1 MNGALADAALL
12 AAAGGLRSSAAPFF
26 LSRAASRKRLSMPG
40 SLPLRLLGSPGAAT
54 LLSVALAGELVADKL
69 PSVPART
76 SPPALTGRML
86 SGALAGGSSS
96 GRSDTVHGRGHSS
109 ERRWPRPPPTP
120 ATTCAASPPEADS
133 RTSRWPSRRTRSRS
147 PAARRFCCGV
157 RPRSDPG
164 CAGRRRGTRRRRSTR
179 APATGRGCRGRAGLR
194 RSLPLWGGSRST
206 ARRTPP
212 RRNRRER

>member
-86 SGALAGGSSS
+86 SGALAGGLVFREI
-96 GRSDTVHGRGHSS
+96 GHRTWAGALFGAAVAAAAANAGYHLRGL
-109 ERRWPRPPPTP
+109 
-120 ATTCAASPPEADS
+120 
-133 RTSRWPSRRTRSRS
+133 
-147 PAARRFCCGV
+147 AARGGLPDLPVALTEDALTLACG
-157 RPRSDPG
+157 
-164 CAGRRRGTRRRRSTR
+164 A
-179 APATGRGCRGRAGLR
+179 AFLLR
-194 RSLPLWGGSRST
+194 R
-206 ARRTPP
+206 
-212 RRNRRER
+212 